1 MRAFFIVPSALM
13 LSASGALASP
23 CPATVTADEKA
34 AGSAAGA
41 ASVEHKFRYVSFF
54 DGDPKDQADLAPD
67 DAGPNP
73 TKLRQSWELM
83 RSAGRPITMVC
94 RYHDT
99 DKTFVDA
106 VPLSIKS
113 CTLTGEMDA
122 QGNVIGSP
130 TLECK

>member
-1 MRAFFIVPSALM
+1 MRTFLIVSAALM
-13 LSASGALASP
+13 LSANGALSSP
-23 CPATVTADEKA
+23 CPATVTVDEKP

-41 ASVEHKFRYVSFF
+41 VSVEHKFRYVSFF

-73 TKLRQSWELM
+73 TKLRQSWELT

-99 DKTFVDA
+99 DKTFVDV

-130 TLECK
+130 MLECK

>member
-1 MRAFFIVPSALM
+1 MRAFLIVSVGLM
-13 LSASGALASP
+13 LSASGAVASP
-23 CPATVTADEKA
+23 CPATATVDEKA
-34 AGSAAGA
+34 AGAV
-41 ASVEHKFRYVSFF
+41 SVEHKFRYVSFF
-54 DGDPKDQADLAPD
+54 DGDPKDRADLAPD

-94 RYHDT
+94 RYRDT
-99 DKTFVDA
+99 DKTFVDV
-106 VPLSIKS
+106 VPLSIKG

-122 QGNVIGSP
+122 QANVIGSP

>member
-1 MRAFFIVPSALM
+1 MRAFLIVPFGLV
-13 LSASGALASP
+13 LSASGALGSP
-23 CPATVTADEKA
+23 CPATVTVTEKP
-34 AGSAAGA
+34 AGSALGA
-41 ASVEHKFRYVSFF
+41 VSVEHKFRYVSFF

-73 TKLRQSWELM
+73 TKLRQSWELK
-83 RSAGRPITMVC
+83 RSAGRPLTMVC

-99 DKTFVDA
+99 DKTFVDV
-106 VPLSIKS
+106 VPLGIKN